1 MSAGKR
7 QASKWRI
14 LIYCIVFCA
23 MALSSAFLYY
33 RIDLTKEKRFTFSA
47 STHRLIS
54 QLQEPVYIDVF
65 LTGELSSGLKKVR
78 SAVDAALSQYR
89 SLSGGNI
96 IVRYTDVFK
105 LEDED
110 EQRHLL
116 DSLSRFGL
124 SPLTQ
129 VAQEK
134 KGSVQSQRLVLP
146 GALVQSV
153 NGVYPVNFLAGV
165 STSDESS
172 YYNNIESLLEYK
184 FSSAIDK
191 VTRDSVPHIAY
202 LTGNGQPLF
211 DGAFELLTILA
222 AENSV
227 DTLNIKTTDF
237 IPEKYNAVIILQPTQ
252 TFTASD
258 KLKIDQYLIH
268 GGNVLIA
275 TDILEAPLD
284 SLKIQGSALAF
295 DNGLEL
301 TDLLFKY
308 GVRINPNLVLDYQN
322 TDIPQVVGDVGGKP
336 QIQLLSWPY
345 YPLVQGTNHPISKNL
360 DPVFLKYASSID
372 TVKTIGATKAVLLT
386 TSAHGKIIASPSI
399 ISFNAMQYANDVNA
413 FTQPYVPVAVLVEG
427 SFNSLFANRIA
438 PEQVSALA
446 NQGYNFSPSSTKSG
460 RLITIADGDI
470 FLNELSQKGMVP
482 MGANQYVEYTFAN
495 KQFLLNCIDYMCSN
509 TGIFESRSKNFTL
522 RLLDAAKIETEK
534 QRWQWINIAV
544 PLLLI
549 ALFGIIFLQT
559 KKRKYA

>member
-1 MSAGKR
+1 MSRPRTSGFN
-7 QASKWRI
+7 WEVI
-14 LIYCIVFCA
+14 FYCLAFCGI
-23 MALSSAFLYY
+23 ALASAFIHY
-33 RIDLTKEKRFTFSA
+33 RADLTNEKRFTFSA
-47 STHRLIS
+47 SSKKLVEGLNH
-54 QLQEPVYIDVF
+54 PVYVDVF
-65 LTGELSSGLKKVR
+65 LTGDLTSGLKKVR
-78 SAVDAALSQYR
+78 NAVDAALAQYR

-105 LEDED
+105 MENEE
-110 EQRHLL
+110 EQRLL
-116 DSLSRFGL
+116 IDSLSRFGL

-134 KGSVQSQRLVLP
+134 KGSVQSQRLVIP

-165 STSDESS
+165 NTSDENS
-172 YYNNIESLLEYK
+172 YYNNVESLLEYK

-211 DGAFELLTILA
+211 DGAFELLTTLA
-222 AENSV
+222 SENSV
-227 DTLNIKTTDF
+227 DTFNIKTSDF
-237 IPEKYNAVIILQPTQ
+237 IPEKYSAVIILQPTQ
-252 TFTASD
+252 TFSDAD

-268 GGNVLIA
+268 GGNVLLA

-322 TDIPQVVGDVGGKP
+322 TDIPQVVGEAGGKP

-345 YPLVQGTNHPISKNL
+345 YPLVQGTNHPVSKNL

-372 TVKTIGATKAVLLT
+372 TVKTAGATKAVLLT
-386 TSAHGKIIASPSI
+386 TSAHGKIVASPSI
-399 ISFNAMQYANDVNA
+399 ISFNAMQYADDVNA
-413 FTQPYVPVAVLVEG
+413 FTQPHVPLAVLSEG
-427 SFNSLFANRIA
+427 NFQSLFANRISA
-438 PEQVSALA
+438 EQVAVWA
-446 NQGYNFSPSSTKSG
+446 NQGYTFSRLSVKPGK
-460 RLITIADGDI
+460 LITIADGDI

-482 MGANQYVEYTFAN
+482 MGTNQYVEYTFAN

-534 QRWQWINIAV
+534 QKWQWINIGVPITLVAV
-544 PLLLI
+544 
-549 ALFGIIFLQT
+549 FGIIFLQL
-559 KKRKYA
+559 KKRKYT

>member
-1 MSAGKR
+1 MSRPRTSGFNWKV
-7 QASKWRI
+7 I
-14 LIYCIVFCA
+14 FYCLAFCGI
-23 MALSSAFLYY
+23 ALASAFIHY
-33 RIDLTKEKRFTFSA
+33 RADLTNEKRFTFSA
-47 STHRLIS
+47 SSKKLVEGLNH
-54 QLQEPVYIDVF
+54 PVYVDVF
-65 LTGELSSGLKKVR
+65 LTGDLTSGLKKVR
-78 SAVDAALSQYR
+78 NAVDAALAQYR

-105 LEDED
+105 MENEE
-110 EQRHLL
+110 EQRLL
-116 DSLSRFGL
+116 IDSLSRFGL

-134 KGSVQSQRLVLP
+134 KGSVQSQRLVIP

-165 STSDESS
+165 NTSDENS
-172 YYNNIESLLEYK
+172 YYNNVESLLEYK

-211 DGAFELLTILA
+211 DGAFELLTTLA
-222 AENSV
+222 SENSV
-227 DTLNIKTTDF
+227 DTFNIKTSDF
-237 IPEKYNAVIILQPTQ
+237 IPEKYSAVIILQPTQ
-252 TFTASD
+252 TFSDAD

-268 GGNVLIA
+268 GGNVLLA

-322 TDIPQVVGDVGGKP
+322 TDIPQVVGEAGGKP

-345 YPLVQGTNHPISKNL
+345 YPLVQGTNHPVSKNL

-372 TVKTIGATKAVLLT
+372 TVKTAGATKAVLLT
-386 TSAHGKIIASPSI
+386 TSAHGKIVASPSI
-399 ISFNAMQYANDVNA
+399 ISFNAMQYADDVNA
-413 FTQPYVPVAVLVEG
+413 FTQPYVPLAVLSEG
-427 SFNSLFANRIA
+427 NFQSLFANRISA
-438 PEQVSALA
+438 EQVAVWA
-446 NQGYNFSPSSTKSG
+446 NQGYTFSRSSVKPG
-460 RLITIADGDI
+460 KLITIADGDI

-482 MGANQYVEYTFAN
+482 MGTNQYVEYTFAN

-534 QRWQWINIAV
+534 QKWQWINIGV
-544 PLLLI
+544 PI
-549 ALFGIIFLQT
+549 ALVAVFGIIFLQL
-559 KKRKYA
+559 KKRKYT